1 MKNILLF
8 LLALNISNLVN
19 AQTDSTDYKLKK
31 LVNDSSIVLELR
43 ITIDSIS
50 FYDTS
55 YVLSVINFYTGKET
69 LMHVSNH
76 FDMYLDYDT
85 KFEVSISHPTTDCKA
100 IFLDTH
106 APKDQW
112 HIISGFKLSKSN
124 NKEKVFVGSMI
135 YDETTGTFVKKKP
148 E

>member
-1 MKNILLF
+1 MKTFFLCLF
-8 LLALNISNLVN
+8 MLTMCKLVN
-19 AQTDSTDYKLKK
+19 AQSDSTAARL
-31 LVNDSSIVLELR
+31 NDSSIVLELR

-55 YVLSVINFYTGKET
+55 YVLSVINVYTGRET

-76 FDMYLDYDT
+76 FDIYLDYDT
-85 KFEVSISHPTTDCKA
+85 KFEVAISHPTTDCKA
-100 IFLDTH
+100 ILVDTH

-124 NKEKVFVGSMI
+124 NKEKVFMGSMI
-135 YDETTGTFVKKKP
+135 YDEKTGTFVKKKP